1 MVTADCNGF
10 DGSAEKLRKFT
21 TIAETGSSVDPLRL
35 ISVSAKAPISGPNLG
50 SVKIPLTSANQ
61 LRFRDGWITIGPTLP
76 IAAVLYPCL
85 AAAAISVSSPE

>member
-61 LRFRDGWITIGPTLP
+61 LRFRDGLDYNRTDFADCSGVVPMPGRRGNKRLFT
-76 IAAVLYPCL
+76 
-85 AAAAISVSSPE
+85 